1 MTKYLMKKLGGWL
14 AIIFIATNIT
24 FFLATAFLDPK
35 SNYVGR
41 RPPLPEDQIQR
52 TLQPL
57 NLSDNTPLF
66 ERWWTWL
73 SNILFHWDWGES
85 PLGESVNQQISF
97 RIWVSA
103 ELLLLA
109 TVLSVIIGVAIGV
122 YTASNQYK
130 VGDRIWQGISIVT
143 MNLHIVVASI
153 ITVAFGLWVNR
164 ITGSRIF
171 YVTGASKYGVHGL
184 FPTLLDFLQHVA
196 LPTFSLL
203 LVSYAG
209 YHMMQRSLLLDN
221 LNADY
226 VRTARAKGL
235 PRRKAI
241 RKHALRTSI
250 IPVATSVA
258 FSIPGIFTG
267 EIMTEKIFAWQGMG
281 DYFIKALS
289 HNDIYGTVAVA
300 AFGAFTTA
308 VAAILADITVVI
320 LDPRVRVS

>member
-1 MTKYLMKKLGGWL
+1 MTKYLVKKLGGWL

-57 NLSDNTPLF
+57 NLSENTPLF

-130 VGDRIWQGISIVT
+130 MGDRIWQGISIVT

-171 YVTGASKYGVHGL
+171 YVTGASKYGVHGF

-267 EIMTEKIFAWQGMG
+267 AIMTEKIFAWQGMG
-281 DYFIKALS
+281 DYFITALS

>member
-1 MTKYLMKKLGGWL
+1 MTKYLVKKLGGWL

-57 NLSDNTPLF
+57 NLSENTPLF

-130 VGDRIWQGISIVT
+130 MGDRIWQGISIVT

-171 YVTGASKYGVHGL
+171 YVTGASKYGVHGF

-267 EIMTEKIFAWQGMG
+267 AIMTEKIFAWQGMG
-281 DYFIKALS
+281 DYFITALS
-289 HNDIYGTVAVA
+289 HNDIYGTVAAA

>member
-41 RPPLPEDQIQR
+41 RPPLPDDQIQR

-267 EIMTEKIFAWQGMG
+267 AIMTEKIFAWQGMG
-281 DYFIKALS
+281 DYFITALS

>member
-1 MTKYLMKKLGGWL
+1 MTKYLVKKLGGWL

-130 VGDRIWQGISIVT
+130 MGDRIWQGISIVT

-153 ITVAFGLWVNR
+153 TTVAFGLWVNR

-171 YVTGASKYGVHGL
+171 MSPEHRNMASTDS
-184 FPTLLDFLQHVA
+184 FRRSS
-196 LPTFSLL
+196 TFFNTSR
-203 LVSYAG
+203 YR
-209 YHMMQRSLLLDN
+209 RS
-221 LNADY
+221 
-226 VRTARAKGL
+226 R
-235 PRRKAI
+235 
-241 RKHALRTSI
+241 SC
-250 IPVATSVA
+250 
-258 FSIPGIFTG
+258 
-267 EIMTEKIFAWQGMG
+267 W
-281 DYFIKALS
+281 
-289 HNDIYGTVAVA
+289 
-300 AFGAFTTA
+300 
-308 VAAILADITVVI
+308 
-320 LDPRVRVS
+320 

>member
-1 MTKYLMKKLGGWL
+1 MTKYLVKKLDGWL

-130 VGDRIWQGISIVT
+130 MGDRIWQGISIVT

-171 YVTGASKYGVHGL
+171 YVTGASKYGVHGF

-267 EIMTEKIFAWQGMG
+267 AIMTEKIFAWQGMG
-281 DYFIKALS
+281 DYFITALS

>member
-1 MTKYLMKKLGGWL
+1 MTKYLVKKLGGWL

-57 NLSDNTPLF
+57 NLFDNTPLF

-130 VGDRIWQGISIVT
+130 MGDRIWQGISIVT

-171 YVTGASKYGVHGL
+171 YVTSASKYGVHGF

-267 EIMTEKIFAWQGMG
+267 AIMTEKIFAWQGMG
-281 DYFIKALS
+281 DYFITALS

>member
-1 MTKYLMKKLGGWL
+1 MTKYLVKKLGGWL

-109 TVLSVIIGVAIGV
+109 TVLSGIIGVAIGV

-130 VGDRIWQGISIVT
+130 MGDRIWQGISIVT

-171 YVTGASKYGVHGL
+171 YVTGAAKYGVHGF

-267 EIMTEKIFAWQGMG
+267 AIMTEKIFAWQGMG
-281 DYFIKALS
+281 DYFITALS

>member
-1 MTKYLMKKLGGWL
+1 MSADDL
-14 AIIFIATNIT
+14 
-24 FFLATAFLDPK
+24 
-35 SNYVGR
+35 R
-41 RPPLPEDQIQR
+41 CQR
-52 TLQPL
+52 IKFNALQPL

-130 VGDRIWQGISIVT
+130 MGDRIWQGISIVT

-171 YVTGASKYGVHGL
+171 YVTGASKYGVHGF

-241 RKHALRTSI
+241 QKHALRTSI

-267 EIMTEKIFAWQGMG
+267 AIMTEKIFAWQGMG
-281 DYFIKALS
+281 DYFITALS

>member
-1 MTKYLMKKLGGWL
+1 MTKYLVKKLGGWL

-57 NLSDNTPLF
+57 NLSENTPLF

-130 VGDRIWQGISIVT
+130 MGDRIWQGISIVT

-171 YVTGASKYGVHGL
+171 YVTSASKYGVHGF

-267 EIMTEKIFAWQGMG
+267 AIMTEKIFAWQGMG
-281 DYFIKALS
+281 DYFITALS